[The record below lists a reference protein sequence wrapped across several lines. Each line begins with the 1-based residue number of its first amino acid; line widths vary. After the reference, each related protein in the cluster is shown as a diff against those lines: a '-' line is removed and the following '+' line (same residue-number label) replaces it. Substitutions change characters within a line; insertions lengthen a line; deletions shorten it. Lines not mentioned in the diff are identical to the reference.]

1 MMAMRDRPLADGSPD
16 AGGGGHPMRRSFS
29 EDLDWL
35 AGMLRWFLGE
45 GVREFHAGASSGA
58 ADFGFFG
65 SPSPAVARPTAFATE
80 NYLSD
85 LTLVSTCLWLRI
97 YESYRELLPISMDTK
112 FGCFMGPEVTN
123 AEAET

>member
-45 GVREFHAGASSGA
+45 GVRESRCGATDGVC
-58 ADFGFFG
+58 DG
-65 SPSPAVARPTAFATE
+65 E
-80 NYLSD
+80 LS
-85 LTLVSTCLWLRI
+85 L
-97 YESYRELLPISMDTK
+97 
-112 FGCFMGPEVTN
+112 
-123 AEAET
+123 